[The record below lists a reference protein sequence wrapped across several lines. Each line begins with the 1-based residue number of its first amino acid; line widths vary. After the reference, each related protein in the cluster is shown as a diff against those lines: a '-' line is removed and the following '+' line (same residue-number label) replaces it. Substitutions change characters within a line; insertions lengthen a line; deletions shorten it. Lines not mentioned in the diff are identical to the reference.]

1 MPRVGSRSK
10 EKVMTRKIA
19 LAMELAAGVAAIAA
33 AAAITSGKAYADDIT
48 IDDSPF
54 VSTTSR
60 AEVRAQLMNRG
71 SITEWTMQFNDSRVK
86 TDYARGQARAEY
98 LAARDEVRAL
108 NGEDSGSAY
117 LGRTFAGVNARAV
130 MGARAR

>member
-1 MPRVGSRSK
+1 
-10 EKVMTRKIA
+10 MTRKIA
-19 LAMELAAGVAAIAA
+19 LAMELAVGAAAIAA

-117 LGRTFAGVNARAV
+117 LGKRTAGANARAV
-130 MGARAR
+130 MGAPAR

>member
-19 LAMELAAGVAAIAA
+19 LAMEIAVGAAALAA
-33 AAAITSGKAYADDIT
+33 AAAITSGKAYAADIT

-60 AEVRAQLMNRG
+60 AEGRAQLMKGG
-71 SITEWTMQFNDSRVK
+71 SVTEWTLQFNDSRAK
-86 TDYARGQARAEY
+86 TDYARGQARAEF

-117 LGRTFAGVNARAV
+117 LGRRPAGVNARAV

>member
-1 MPRVGSRSK
+1 
-10 EKVMTRKIA
+10 MTRKLA
-19 LAMELAAGVAAIAA
+19 LAMELAVGAAAIAA

-71 SITEWTMQFNDSRVK
+71 SITEWTMQFDDSRVK

-117 LGRTFAGVNARAV
+117 LGRRLAGVNARAV
-130 MGARAR
+130 MGAPAR

>member
-1 MPRVGSRSK
+1 
-10 EKVMTRKIA
+10 MTRKIA
-19 LAMELAAGVAAIAA
+19 LAMEIAVGAAAIAA

-60 AEVRAQLMNRG
+60 AEVRAQLMKGG

-117 LGRTFAGVNARAV
+117 LGKTTVGVNARAI
-130 MGARAR
+130 MGAPAR